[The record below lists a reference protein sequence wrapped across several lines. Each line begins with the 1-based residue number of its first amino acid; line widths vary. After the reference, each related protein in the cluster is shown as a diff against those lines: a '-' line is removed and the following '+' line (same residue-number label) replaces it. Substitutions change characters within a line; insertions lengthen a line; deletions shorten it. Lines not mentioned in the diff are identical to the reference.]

1 MGIGD
6 WEGNKIIAS
15 ENFKDNFIYG
25 NIINDF
31 RALQLKK
38 NGYIYKDIINELREC
53 EDEITNSYISE
64 DDLDII
70 L

>member
-6 WEGNKIIAS
+6 WEGNKIISSA
-15 ENFKDNFIYG
+15 NFKDNFIYG

-31 RALQLKK
+31 RPLQLKK

>member
-1 MGIGD
+1 MGIGK
-6 WEGNKIIAS
+6 EIKKYQVK
-15 ENFKDNFIYG
+15 NFKDNFIYG